1 MGITAIFYFEIMTEQ
16 ESINNTFQLISRC
29 VEEIERKQINIA
41 GGRSDW
47 VSLSYEFASIGECG
61 RDLFHRCA
69 QLDSSYQY
77 NENEGLF
84 TYALRRGNRSGVGA
98 LINRFKRAGV
108 DVAAIRKEIGNVPFV
123 PISRPT
129 TIYTPSYNYISPDIV
144 KRLQGQRNT
153 FIDFLLTLFDKPK
166 VAAAVQRYCIG
177 GDSMCRTIFPN
188 IDQEGRC
195 VGGAVIPYLVNGH
208 RDKSKGASNIHS
220 ELKRKDK
227 THPTQADQVL
237 FGSHLLR
244 LYPSASV
251 GVVESQKSAVILSII
266 YPEIVWVATAGM
278 TNFNERLL
286 SPIYERNVIAY
297 PDVNGVQEW
306 TQRAKDLPF
315 KNIRV
320 SDWWRYAQDEK
331 EDITDVVIRAIQ
343 QEKAPY
349 SVPDFIIDHFKQEA
363 VTDLCRLFQLEVITT
378 EPQQWQPRPK
388 KEKRITIMDR
398 LRKEGVYV

>member
-1 MGITAIFYFEIMTEQ
+1 MTEQ
-16 ESINNTFQLISRC
+16 EISNTDTFLLITKC
-29 VEEIERKQINIA
+29 VEEIERRQINVA

-47 VSLSYEFASIGECG
+47 VSLSYEFASLGEVG

-84 TYALRRGNRSGVGA
+84 AYALRRGSRTGVGA

-123 PISRPT
+123 QISRPA
-129 TIYTPSYNYISPDIV
+129 IVYTPSYHFIDLDII

-153 FIDFLLTLFDKPK
+153 FIDFLLTLYDSPK
-166 VAAAVQRYCIG
+166 VDAGVERYCIG
-177 GDSMCRTIFPN
+177 GDSHGRTIFPN
-188 IDQEGRC
+188 IDQEGKC
-195 VGGAVIPYLVNGH
+195 VGGAVIPYLPNGH
-208 RDKSKGASNIHS
+208 RDKSKGASNIHA
-220 ELKRKDK
+220 ELRRKDK
-227 THPTQADQVL
+227 TLPTQGDQVL

-244 LYPSASV
+244 LYPSATV
-251 GVVESQKSAVILSII
+251 GVVESQKSAVILSIT
-266 YPEIVWVATAGM
+266 YPNMVWLATAGM

-286 SPIYERNVIAY
+286 SSIYDRNVIAY
-297 PDVNGVQEW
+297 PDFNGVQEW
-306 TQRAKDLPF
+306 TRRAKELPF
-315 KNIRV
+315 KNIRI

-343 QEKAPY
+343 QEKTPY
-349 SVPDFIIDHFKQEA
+349 SIPDYIQDNFRQEPIL
-363 VTDLCRLFQLEVITT
+363 DLCSRFQLEVVTT

-388 KEKRITIMDR
+388 KEKRETIMDR
-398 LRKEGVYV
+398 LRKERVYV

>member
-1 MGITAIFYFEIMTEQ
+1 MQ
-16 ESINNTFQLISRC
+16 EEATNTNTFQLISRC
-29 VEEIERKQINIA
+29 VEEVERKQINIA

-47 VSLSYEFASIGECG
+47 VSLSYEFASVGESG

-69 QLDSSYQY
+69 QLDSSYQF

-84 TYALRRGNRSGVGA
+84 AYALRRGSRTGVGA
-98 LINRFKRAGV
+98 LINRFKRVGV
-108 DVAAIRKEIGNVPFV
+108 DVAAIRKEIGCNVPFV

-129 TIYTPSYNYISPDIV
+129 AVYEPSYNFIEPTII

-153 FIDFLLTLFDKPK
+153 FIDFLLTLFDSPK
-166 VAAAVQRYCIG
+166 VAAAVERYFIG
-177 GDSMCRTIFPN
+177 GDSQCRTIFPN
-188 IDQEGRC
+188 IDTEGRC
-195 VGGAVIPYLVNGH
+195 VGGAVIPYLPNGH
-208 RDKSKGASNIHS
+208 RDKSKGASNIHA
-220 ELKRKDK
+220 ELRRKDK
-227 THPTQADQVL
+227 TLPTQGDQVL
-237 FGSHLLR
+237 FGSHLLP

-251 GVVESQKSAVILSII
+251 GVVESQKSAVILSVI
-266 YPEIVWVATAGM
+266 YPNLIWLATAGM

-286 SPIYERNVIAY
+286 APIYDRNIIAY
-297 PDVNGVQEW
+297 SDANGVKVW
-306 TQRAKDLPF
+306 TERAKDLPF
-315 KNIRV
+315 KNIRI

-349 SVPDFIIDHFKQEA
+349 NIPDFIQDNFRQEPIL
-363 VTDLCRLFQLEVITT
+363 DLCRRFQLEVVNT

-388 KEKRITIMDR
+388 KEKRVTIMDR

>member
-1 MGITAIFYFEIMTEQ
+1 MTEQ
-16 ESINNTFQLISRC
+16 EIINTDTFQLISRC
-29 VEEIERKQINIA
+29 VEEIERRQLNIA

-47 VSLSYEFASIGECG
+47 VSLSYEFASVGEVG
-61 RDLFHRCA
+61 RELFHRCA
-69 QLDSSYQY
+69 SLDSSYSF

-84 TYALRRGNRSGVGA
+84 SYALRRGSRTGVGA

-108 DVAAIRKEIGNVPFV
+108 DVAAIRREIGCNLPFV
-123 PISRPT
+123 QISRPT
-129 TIYTPSYNYISPDIV
+129 AVYEPSYNFIEPDII

-153 FIDFLLTLFDKPK
+153 FVDFLHTLFDDSPK
-166 VAAAVQRYCIG
+166 VDAGIERYCIG
-177 GDSMCRTIFPN
+177 GDSHGRTIFPN

-195 VGGAVIPYLVNGH
+195 VGGAVIPYLANGH
-208 RDKSKGASNIHS
+208 RDKSKGASNIHA
-220 ELKRKDK
+220 ELRRKDK
-227 THPTQADQVL
+227 TLPTQGDQVL

-244 LYPSASV
+244 LYPSATV
-251 GVVESQKSAVILSII
+251 GMVESQKSAVILSIT
-266 YPEIVWVATAGM
+266 YPNMVWLATAGM

-286 SPIYERNVIAY
+286 APIYDRNVVCY

-315 KNIRV
+315 KNVRV

-343 QEKAPY
+343 QEKEPY
-349 SVPDFIIDHFKQEA
+349 FIPDFITDHFSEEPIL
-363 VTDLCRLFQLEVITT
+363 DLCRRFQLEVVNT

-388 KEKRITIMDR
+388 KEKRVTIMDR

>member
-1 MGITAIFYFEIMTEQ
+1 MFTAIFYFEIMTEQ
-16 ESINNTFQLISRC
+16 ESINNTFHLISRC
-29 VEEIERKQINIA
+29 VEEIERRQINVA

-47 VSLSYEFASIGECG
+47 VSLAYEFASLGEVG

-69 QLDSSYQY
+69 SLDSSYQY

-84 TYALRRGNRSGVGA
+84 SYTLRRGNRSGIGA
-98 LINRFKRAGV
+98 LINRFKRVGV
-108 DVAAIRKEIGNVPFV
+108 DVAAIRREIGCNLPFV
-123 PISRPT
+123 QISRPT
-129 TIYTPSYNYISPDIV
+129 AVYTPTYHFIEQDII

-153 FIDFLLTLFDKPK
+153 FIDFLLTLFEQPK
-166 VAAAVQRYCIG
+166 VAAAVERYCIG

-195 VGGAVIPYLVNGH
+195 VGGAVIPYLANGH

-227 THPTQADQVL
+227 THPTQGDQVL

-286 SPIYERNVIAY
+286 APIYDRNIIAY
-297 PDVNGVQEW
+297 SDANGVKVW
-306 TQRAKDLPF
+306 TERAKQLPF
-315 KNIRV
+315 KNIRI
-320 SDWWRYAQDEK
+320 SDWWRYAQDDK
-331 EDITDVVIRAIQ
+331 EDICDVVIRAV
-343 QEKAPY
+343 QEEKTPY
-349 SVPDFIIDHFKQEA
+349 SIPDFIQDNFKQEA

-388 KEKRITIMDR
+388 KEKRATIMDR

>member
-1 MGITAIFYFEIMTEQ
+1 MTEQ

-29 VEEIERKQINIA
+29 VEEIERRQLNIA

-47 VSLSYEFASIGECG
+47 VSLAYEFASVGEVG

-69 QLDSSYQY
+69 SLDSSYSF

-84 TYALRRGNRSGVGA
+84 SYALRRGNRSGIGA

-123 PISRPT
+123 QISRPA
-129 TIYTPSYNYISPDIV
+129 IVYTPSYHFIDLDII

-153 FIDFLLTLFDKPK
+153 FVDFLHTLFDSPK
-166 VAAAVQRYCIG
+166 VAASVQRYCIG

-188 IDQEGRC
+188 IDTEGRC
-195 VGGAVIPYLVNGH
+195 VGGAVIPYLANGH
-208 RDKSKGASNIHS
+208 RDKSKGASNIHA
-220 ELKRKDK
+220 ELRRKDK
-227 THPTQADQVL
+227 TLPQQADQVL

-244 LYPSASV
+244 LYPDASV

-286 SPIYERNVIAY
+286 FPIYDRNVVAY
-297 PDVNGVQEW
+297 PDVNGVKVW
-306 TQRAKDLPF
+306 TERAKDLPF

-320 SDWWRYAQDEK
+320 SDWWRYAQDDK

-343 QEKAPY
+343 QEKTPY
-349 SVPDFIIDHFKQEA
+349 SIPDYIQDNFRQEPIL
-363 VTDLCRLFQLEVITT
+363 DLCSRFQLEVVTT

-388 KEKRITIMDR
+388 KEKRETIMDK

>member
-1 MGITAIFYFEIMTEQ
+1 MQ
-16 ESINNTFQLISRC
+16 EEATNTNTFQLISRC
-29 VEEIERKQINIA
+29 VEEIERRQINVA

-47 VSLSYEFASIGECG
+47 VSLAYEFASLGEVG

-84 TYALRRGNRSGVGA
+84 SYALRRGSRTGVGA
-98 LINRFKRAGV
+98 LINRFKRVGV
-108 DVAAIRKEIGNVPFV
+108 DVATIRKEIGNVPFV

-129 TIYTPSYNYISPDIV
+129 AVYEPTYNYISPDIV
-144 KRLQGQRNT
+144 KRLQGNRNT
-153 FIDFLLTLFDKPK
+153 FVDFLHTLFDSPK
-166 VAAAVQRYCIG
+166 VAAAVERYCIG
-177 GDSMCRTIFPN
+177 GDSQCRTIFPN
-188 IDQEGRC
+188 LDQEGRC
-195 VGGAVIPYLVNGH
+195 VGGAVIPYLANGH

-227 THPTQADQVL
+227 THPTQGDQVL

-266 YPEIVWVATAGM
+266 HPQIVWVATAGM

-286 SPIYERNVIAY
+286 APIYDRNVVCY

-343 QEKAPY
+343 QEKTPY
-349 SVPDFIIDHFKQEA
+349 SIPDFIQDNFRQEPIL
-363 VTDLCRLFQLEVITT
+363 DLCSRFQLEVVST
-378 EPQQWQPRPK
+378 EPQQWQPKPK
-388 KEKRITIMDR
+388 REKRETVMDK
-398 LRKEGVYV
+398 LRRQGVYV

>member
-1 MGITAIFYFEIMTEQ
+1 MTEQ
-16 ESINNTFQLISRC
+16 EISNTDTFQLISRC
-29 VEEIERKQINIA
+29 VEEIERRQLNIA

-47 VSLSYEFASIGECG
+47 VSLSYEFASIGEAG

-69 QLDSSYQY
+69 SLDSSYQY

-84 TYALRRGNRSGVGA
+84 SYALRRGNRSGIGA

-108 DVAAIRKEIGNVPFV
+108 DVAAIRKEIGCNIPFV
-123 PISRPT
+123 QISRPT
-129 TIYTPSYNYISPDIV
+129 AVYEPTYNYISPDIV

-153 FIDFLLTLFDKPK
+153 FIDFLLTLFEQPK
-166 VAAAVQRYCIG
+166 VAAAVERYCIG

-195 VGGAVIPYLVNGH
+195 VGGAVIPYLANGH
-208 RDKSKGASNIHS
+208 RDKSKGASNIHA
-220 ELKRKDK
+220 ELKRKNK
-227 THPTQADQVL
+227 TLPTQGDQVL

-244 LYPSASV
+244 LYPTASV

-266 YPEIVWVATAGM
+266 YPQIVWVATAGM

-286 SPIYERNVIAY
+286 APIYDRNVIAY

-306 TQRAKDLPF
+306 TQRAKELPF

-320 SDWWRYAQDEK
+320 SDWWRYAQDDK

-343 QEKAPY
+343 QEKTPY
-349 SVPDFIIDHFKQEA
+349 SIPDYIQDNFRQEPIL
-363 VTDLCRLFQLEVITT
+363 DLCRLFQLEVITT
-378 EPQQWQPRPK
+378 EPQQWKSRPK

-398 LRKEGVYV
+398 LRKEGRYV

>member
-1 MGITAIFYFEIMTEQ
+1 MFTAIFIFEVMTEQ

-29 VEEIERKQINIA
+29 VEDVERRQINIA

-47 VSLSYEFASIGECG
+47 VSLSYEFASIGESG

-84 TYALRRGNRSGVGA
+84 TYALRRGNRSGIGA

-123 PISRPT
+123 QISRPA
-129 TIYTPSYNYISPDIV
+129 IVYTPTYNFIEPTII
-144 KRLQGQRNT
+144 KRLQGQRNA

-177 GDSMCRTIFPN
+177 GDSHGRTIFPN

-195 VGGAVIPYLVNGH
+195 VGGAVIPYLANGH
-208 RDKSKGASNIHS
+208 RDKSKGISNLHS

-244 LYPSASV
+244 LYPTASV

-286 SPIYERNVIAY
+286 APIYDRNVVAY
-297 PDVNGVQEW
+297 PDVNGVKVW
-306 TQRAKDLPF
+306 TDRAKDLPF

-320 SDWWRYAQDEK
+320 SDWWRYAQGDK

-363 VTDLCRLFQLEVITT
+363 VTDLCSRFQLEVVST

-388 KEKRITIMDR
+388 REKRETVMDR

>member
-1 MGITAIFYFEIMTEQ
+1 MQ
-16 ESINNTFQLISRC
+16 EEATNTNTFQLISRC
-29 VEEIERKQINIA
+29 VEEVERKQINIA

-47 VSLSYEFASIGECG
+47 VSLSYEFASIGESG

-77 NENEGLF
+77 NENEGLYN
-84 TYALRRGNRSGVGA
+84 YALRRGNRTSIGA

-108 DVAAIRKEIGNVPFV
+108 DVAAIRKEIGNIPFV
-123 PISRPT
+123 QISRPA
-129 TIYTPSYNYISPDIV
+129 IVYTPTYNFIELTII
-144 KRLQGQRNT
+144 KRLQGNRNT
-153 FIDFLLTLFDKPK
+153 FVDFLHTLFDSPK
-166 VAAAVQRYCIG
+166 VAAAVERYCIG
-177 GDSMCRTIFPN
+177 GDSQCRTIFPN
-188 IDQEGRC
+188 LDQEGRC
-195 VGGAVIPYLVNGH
+195 VGGAVIPYLPNGH
-208 RDKSKGASNIHS
+208 RDKSKGASNIHA

-251 GVVESQKSAVILSII
+251 GIVESQKSAVILSVI
-266 YPEIVWVATAGM
+266 YPNLIWLATAGM
-278 TNFNERLL
+278 TNFNARLL
-286 SPIYERNVIAY
+286 APIYDRNVIAY
-297 PDVNGVQEW
+297 PDVNGVQVW

-331 EDITDVVIRAIQ
+331 EDICDVVIRAVQ
-343 QEKAPY
+343 EEKAPY
-349 SVPDFIIDHFKQEA
+349 NIPDFIIGHFKQEA
-363 VTDLCRLFQLEVITT
+363 VTDLCRRFQLEVVST

>member
-1 MGITAIFYFEIMTEQ
+1 MTEQ
-16 ESINNTFQLISRC
+16 EISNTDTFQLISRC
-29 VEEIERKQINIA
+29 VEEIERRQLNIA

-47 VSLSYEFASIGECG
+47 VSLSYEFASIGESG

-84 TYALRRGNRSGVGA
+84 AYALRRGNRSGVGA
-98 LINRFKRAGV
+98 LINRFKRVGV
-108 DVAAIRKEIGNVPFV
+108 DVAAIRREIGYNVPYIQ
-123 PISRPT
+123 ISRPT
-129 TIYTPSYNYISPDIV
+129 AIYTPSYNYISPDII
-144 KRLQGQRNT
+144 KRLQGQKNT
-153 FIDFLLTLFDKPK
+153 FVDFLHTLFDSPK
-166 VAAAVQRYCIG
+166 LDAAVERYCIG
-177 GDSMCRTIFPN
+177 GDSHGRTIFPN
-188 IDQEGRC
+188 LDQEGRC
-195 VGGAVIPYLVNGH
+195 VGGAVIPYLANGH
-208 RDKSKGASNIHS
+208 RDKSKGASNIHA
-220 ELKRKDK
+220 ELRRKDK
-227 THPTQADQVL
+227 TLPTQADQVL

-244 LYPSASV
+244 LYPSATV
-251 GVVESQKSAVILSII
+251 GVVESQKSAVILSLT
-266 YPEIVWVATAGM
+266 YPNMVWLATAGL

-286 SPIYERNVIAY
+286 APIYDRNVVCY

-306 TQRAKDLPF
+306 TERAKQLPF
-315 KNIRV
+315 KNIRI

-349 SVPDFIIDHFKQEA
+349 SVPDFIIDHFRQEA

-378 EPQQWQPRPK
+378 EPQQWKSRPK

-398 LRKEGVYV
+398 LRKEGKYV

>member
-1 MGITAIFYFEIMTEQ
+1 MFTAIFYFEIMTEQ
-16 ESINNTFQLISRC
+16 ESINNTLQLISRC
-29 VEEIERKQINIA
+29 VEEIERRQINVA

-47 VSLSYEFASIGECG
+47 VSLSYEFASVGESG

-69 QLDSSYQY
+69 QLDSSYQF

-84 TYALRRGNRSGVGA
+84 AYALRRGSRTGIGA
-98 LINRFKRAGV
+98 LINRFKRVGV

-123 PISRPT
+123 QISRPT
-129 TIYTPSYNYISPDIV
+129 AVYTPSYNFIEQDII

-153 FIDFLLTLFDKPK
+153 FIDFLLTLFEQPK
-166 VAAAVQRYCIG
+166 VDAAIERYFIG

-188 IDQEGRC
+188 IDTEGRC
-195 VGGAVIPYLVNGH
+195 VGGAVIPYLANGH
-208 RDKSKGASNIHS
+208 RDKSKGASNIHA
-220 ELKRKDK
+220 ELRRKDK
-227 THPTQADQVL
+227 TLPTQADQVL

-244 LYPSASV
+244 LYPTASV
-251 GVVESQKSAVILSII
+251 GVVESQKSAVILSVI
-266 YPEIVWVATAGM
+266 YPNLIWLATAGM
-278 TNFNERLL
+278 TNFNARLL
-286 SPIYERNVIAY
+286 APIYDRNVIAY
-297 PDVNGVQEW
+297 PDVNGVKVW
-306 TQRAKDLPF
+306 TERAKQLPF
-315 KNIRV
+315 KNVRI

-343 QEKAPY
+343 EEKTPY
-349 SVPDFIIDHFKQEA
+349 SIPDFIQDHFSEEA

>member
-1 MGITAIFYFEIMTEQ
+1 MQ
-16 ESINNTFQLISRC
+16 EEATNTNTFQLISRC

-47 VSLSYEFASIGECG
+47 VSLSYEFASVGESG

-69 QLDSSYQY
+69 SLDSSYQY

-84 TYALRRGNRSGVGA
+84 SYALRRGNRSGIGA

-108 DVAAIRKEIGNVPFV
+108 DVATIRKEIGCNLPFIQ
-123 PISRPT
+123 ISRPT
-129 TIYTPSYNYISPDIV
+129 AVYTPSYNFIEPTII

-153 FIDFLLTLFDKPK
+153 FIDFLLTLFEQPK
-166 VAAAVQRYCIG
+166 VAAAVERYFIG
-177 GDSMCRTIFPN
+177 GDSQCRTIFPN
-188 IDQEGRC
+188 IDTEGRC

-208 RDKSKGASNIHS
+208 RDKSKGASNIHA
-220 ELKRKDK
+220 ELRRKDK

-244 LYPSASV
+244 HYPTASV

-278 TNFNERLL
+278 TNFNARLL
-286 SPIYERNVIAY
+286 FPIYDRNVVAY
-297 PDVNGVQEW
+297 PDVNGVKVW
-306 TQRAKDLPF
+306 TDRAKDLPF
-315 KNIRV
+315 KNIRI

-331 EDITDVVIRAIQ
+331 EDICDVVIRAVQ
-343 QEKAPY
+343 EEKAPY
-349 SVPDFIIDHFKQEA
+349 SVPDFIIDHFKQVA
-363 VTDLCRLFQLEVITT
+363 VTDLCKVFQLEVVNT

-388 KEKRITIMDR
+388 REKRETVMDK
-398 LRKEGVYV
+398 LRRQGVYV

>member
-1 MGITAIFYFEIMTEQ
+1 MQ
-16 ESINNTFQLISRC
+16 EEATNTNTFQLISRC
-29 VEEIERKQINIA
+29 VEDVERRQINIA

-47 VSLSYEFASIGECG
+47 VSLSYEFASIGEVG

-69 QLDSSYQY
+69 SLDSSYQY

-84 TYALRRGNRSGVGA
+84 TYALRRGNRSGIGA

-123 PISRPT
+123 QISRPA
-129 TIYTPSYNYISPDIV
+129 IVYTPTYNFIEPTII
-144 KRLQGQRNT
+144 KRLQGNRNT
-153 FIDFLLTLFDKPK
+153 FVDFLHTLFDSPK
-166 VAAAVQRYCIG
+166 LDAAVERYCIG
-177 GDSMCRTIFPN
+177 GDSHGRTIFPN
-188 IDQEGRC
+188 LDQEGRC
-195 VGGAVIPYLVNGH
+195 VGGAVIPYLANGH
-208 RDKSKGASNIHS
+208 RDKSKGASNIHA
-220 ELKRKDK
+220 ELRRKDK
-227 THPTQADQVL
+227 TLPTQADQVL

-244 LYPSASV
+244 LYPTASV

-266 YPEIVWVATAGM
+266 YPNLVWLATAGM

-286 SPIYERNVIAY
+286 SSIYDRNVIAY

-306 TQRAKDLPF
+306 TERAKDLPF
-315 KNIRV
+315 KNIRI

-331 EDITDVVIRAIQ
+331 EDICDVVIRAIQ
-343 QEKAPY
+343 QEKTPY
-349 SVPDFIIDHFKQEA
+349 SIPDYVQDHFSEEA
-363 VTDLCRLFQLEVITT
+363 VTDLCRRFQLEVITT

-398 LRKEGVYV
+398 LRKEGRYV